1 MTLETYQIA
10 VLIGSLRKE
19 SLNRKLAE
27 ALYRLAPSNLTLTEA
42 AIGDLP
48 LYNQDYDDHQA
59 NSVKQFKA
67 QIAKADGLIF
77 VTPEYNH
84 SVPGVLK
91 NAIDH
96 ASRPYGK
103 SAWTGKS
110 AGILGISPA
119 PTGTSMSQMHLR
131 NIMAALSADIMPQ
144 PDVFIQDDDFFGP
157 DNMPRETK
165 RDMLQK
171 WVNSYAKWITCQESR
186 TTGPEILLE

>member
-1 MTLETYQIA
+1 MQSYRIA

-27 ALYRLAPSNLTLTEA
+27 AIYRLAPSSLNLVEA
-42 AIGDLP
+42 SISELP

-59 NSVKQFKA
+59 DSVKQFKSR
-67 QIAKADGLIF
+67 IENADGLLF

-84 SVPGVLK
+84 SIPGVLK

-103 SAWTGKS
+103 SSWTGKA
-110 AGILGISPA
+110 AGVIGISPS

-131 NIMAALSADIMPQ
+131 NVMAALSVSMMPQ
-144 PDVFIQDDDFFGP
+144 PDGFIQNKDFF
-157 DNMPRETK
+157 DSSNMPQGEKREL
-165 RDMLQK
+165 LQK
-171 WVNSYAKWITCQESR
+171 WVDSYVAWIKRQAKRDGEQ
-186 TTGPEILLE
+186 